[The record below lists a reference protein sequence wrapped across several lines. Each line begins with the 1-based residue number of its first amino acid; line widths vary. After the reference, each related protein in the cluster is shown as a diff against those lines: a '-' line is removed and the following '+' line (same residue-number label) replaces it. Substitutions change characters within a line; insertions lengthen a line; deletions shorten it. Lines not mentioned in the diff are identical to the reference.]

1 MNESKK
7 KTFRPGALP
16 SAPLAQPQT
25 PNKPSIP
32 PLTLELESLQA
43 HFPPKDLHFALHDS
57 LTVSKAQ
64 LIPPTITHFDS
75 LSDSISPFQELFA
88 IKQPAPDFLSLADPD
103 ADADQAPEPD
113 SGCDPKPEAK
123 RRRRRRRTKNPKRDP
138 LAADRLEDGQPDL
151 QPRPSKHLGFAE
163 ERGASSQRKTKCAS
177 EPTTATEDSSSQNSF
192 SFLGL
197 TGNGAN
203 FRKAVCCACKNSKVA
218 FSFGEC
224 APKKRAEKYTCAEC
238 IKSSLGEDK
247 YMTFFKLDASPGPKL
262 SKGLAQVRSW
272 AGFAEYLQH
281 REKQD
286 INLLAL
292 DFCLEDKKSHLHG
305 LLTKMVHCLSA
316 AKHKSDYDTCFLSF
330 RFIHEAVS
338 QLLRIAD
345 ICALQTFD
353 HKMDQL
359 SSTEKA
365 FYKLE
370 VKRQLGT
377 LAAADIERHASP
389 ARSKLLPA
397 LRQPSLLSL
406 FENED
411 RGALGKRDSNF
422 KFKFSELE
430 TDDFEA
436 DFFADTY
443 FPLSLSHRF

>member
-1 MNESKK
+1 MNESQK
-7 KTFRPGALP
+7 KTLRPGALP
-16 SAPLAQPQT
+16 SDPQSEPKT

-43 HFPPKDLHFALHDS
+43 HFPLKDLHFVLQDS
-57 LTVSKAQ
+57 LTVSEAQ

-75 LSDSISPFQELFA
+75 LSDSISPFQELFN
-88 IKQPAPDFLSLADPD
+88 IKQETLDSQSLADPD
-103 ADADQAPEPD
+103 PDHAPEPD
-113 SGCDPKPEAK
+113 SGCEPIPDPK

-138 LAADRLEDGQPDL
+138 QAPPVPEEAPADSLLASIKLP
-151 QPRPSKHLGFAE
+151 GFVE
-163 ERGASSQRKTKCAS
+163 EREASSQRKTKCAS
-177 EPTTATEDSSSQNSF
+177 EPTTATEDSSSQNGL

-197 TGNGAN
+197 TGNGPN
-203 FRKAVCCACKNSKVA
+203 FRKAVCCSCKINKIA

-224 APKKRAEKYTCAEC
+224 TNKKRVEKYTCAEC
-238 IKSSLGEDK
+238 IKHSLGEDK
-247 YMTFFKLDASPGPKL
+247 YMTFFKLDVSPCPKL

-272 AGFAEYLQH
+272 ASFAEYVQH

-286 INLLAL
+286 VNLLAL
-292 DFCLEDKKSHLHG
+292 DYCLEEKKNHLHT
-305 LLTKMVHCLSA
+305 LLTKMIHCLSTT
-316 AKHKSDYDTCFLSF
+316 KHKSDYDTCFLSF
-330 RFIHEAVS
+330 RFIHEAVG
-338 QLLRIAD
+338 QLLRIAG
-345 ICALQTFD
+345 ICAMQTFD
-353 HKMDQL
+353 QKMDQL

-365 FYKLE
+365 FFKLE
-370 VKRQLGT
+370 VKKQT
-377 LAAADIERHASP
+377 STVAAADVERASP

-397 LRQPSLLSL
+397 HKQPSLLTL

-411 RGALGKRDSNF
+411 RASLGKRDPNF